1 MDTDVRLLRVK
12 GSTASPARGYL
23 TASQFVSALLHPQEE
38 DAFWICKMKS
48 LAQKYK
54 IATQIWYY
62 VSKLEQ
68 CVSVLRVNKIVK

>member
-1 MDTDVRLLRVK
+1 
-12 GSTASPARGYL
+12 
-23 TASQFVSALLHPQEE
+23 
-38 DAFWICKMKS
+38 MKS

-62 VSKLEQ
+62 VSKLKQ